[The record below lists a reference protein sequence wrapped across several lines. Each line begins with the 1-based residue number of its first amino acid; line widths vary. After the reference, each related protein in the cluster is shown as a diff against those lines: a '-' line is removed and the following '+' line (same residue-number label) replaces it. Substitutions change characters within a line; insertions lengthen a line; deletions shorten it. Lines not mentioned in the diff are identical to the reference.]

1 HAPRVILVHVP
12 LPREGAMRADFAL
25 ASLSLLFLTGAV
37 VPPKPPSLEGSY
49 RLASRDLP
57 GGSRQ
62 VPPAIG
68 GLITYT
74 KGYRNFNIYWKDA
87 SGKLFS
93 VSSVAT
99 YDLTPKEYREKSIF
113 FLVND
118 EIGGKGVSYDLSG
131 ENGASPVTITGMR
144 VEMQL
149 PLHGDPHIAHDSVE
163 RLQGGAVAVVAVRG
177 DALPIGAVAEQTELL
192 GEVLAAGALPD
203 LRENPLVH
211 LCPSPDLG
219 HRPPEVVTP
228 ALLPLPDLRAGVPLS
243 IHFVFEDPGNVVQ
256 A

>member
-1 HAPRVILVHVP
+1 
-12 LPREGAMRADFAL
+12 MRADFAL

-37 VPPKPPSLEGSY
+37 VPPPPKPPSLEGSY

-57 GGSRQ
+57 DGSTQ
-62 VPPAIG
+62 VPPAID

-99 YDLTPKEYREKSIF
+99 YELTPKEYREKSIF
-113 FLVND
+113 FLIND

-131 ENGASPVTITGMR
+131 ESGASPVTITGMR

-149 PLHGDPHIAHDSVE
+149 PLHGEPQIAFEGNRVTAT
-163 RLQGGAVAVVAVRG
+163 GKGAFGTFVDHWQR
-177 DALPIGAVAEQTELL
+177 
-192 GEVLAAGALPD
+192 
-203 LRENPLVH
+203 
-211 LCPSPDLG
+211 
-219 HRPPEVVTP
+219 
-228 ALLPLPDLRAGVPLS
+228 VP
-243 IHFVFEDPGNVVQ
+243 
-256 A
+256 

>member
-1 HAPRVILVHVP
+1 
-12 LPREGAMRADFAL
+12 MRNDLAL

-37 VPPKPPSLEGSY
+37 APAKPPSLEGSY

-57 GGSRQ
+57 DGSTQ
-62 VPPAIG
+62 VPPAID

-99 YDLTPKEYREKSIF
+99 YELTPKEYREKSIF

-131 ENGASPVTITGMR
+131 ESGASPVTITGMR
-144 VEMQL
+144 VQMQL
-149 PLHGDPHIAHDSVE
+149 PLHGEPQIAFEGNRVTATGKGAFGTFVDHWE
-163 RLQGGAVAVVAVRG
+163 R
-177 DALPIGAVAEQTELL
+177 
-192 GEVLAAGALPD
+192 
-203 LRENPLVH
+203 
-211 LCPSPDLG
+211 
-219 HRPPEVVTP
+219 
-228 ALLPLPDLRAGVPLS
+228 VP
-243 IHFVFEDPGNVVQ
+243 
-256 A
+256 

>member
-1 HAPRVILVHVP
+1 
-12 LPREGAMRADFAL
+12 MRADFAL

-62 VPPAIG
+62 VPPAID

-99 YDLTPKEYREKSIF
+99 YELTPKEYREKSIF
-113 FLVND
+113 FLIND

-131 ENGASPVTITGMR
+131 ESGASPVTITGMR

-149 PLHGDPHIAHDSVE
+149 PLHGEPQIAFEGNRVTATGKGAFGTFVDHWE
-163 RLQGGAVAVVAVRG
+163 R
-177 DALPIGAVAEQTELL
+177 
-192 GEVLAAGALPD
+192 
-203 LRENPLVH
+203 
-211 LCPSPDLG
+211 
-219 HRPPEVVTP
+219 
-228 ALLPLPDLRAGVPLS
+228 VP
-243 IHFVFEDPGNVVQ
+243 
-256 A
+256 

>member
-1 HAPRVILVHVP
+1 
-12 LPREGAMRADFAL
+12 MRADFAL

-37 VPPKPPSLEGSY
+37 VPPAPKPPSLEGSY

-57 GGSRQ
+57 DGSTQ
-62 VPPAIG
+62 VPPAID

-99 YDLTPKEYREKSIF
+99 YELTPKEYREKSIF
-113 FLVND
+113 FLIND

-131 ENGASPVTITGMR
+131 ESGASPVTITGMR

-149 PLHGDPHIAHDSVE
+149 PLHGEPQIAFEGNRVTATGKGAFGAFVDHWE
-163 RLQGGAVAVVAVRG
+163 R
-177 DALPIGAVAEQTELL
+177 
-192 GEVLAAGALPD
+192 
-203 LRENPLVH
+203 
-211 LCPSPDLG
+211 
-219 HRPPEVVTP
+219 
-228 ALLPLPDLRAGVPLS
+228 VP
-243 IHFVFEDPGNVVQ
+243 
-256 A
+256 

>member
-1 HAPRVILVHVP
+1 
-12 LPREGAMRADFAL
+12 MRADFAL

-62 VPPAIG
+62 VPPAIR

-131 ENGASPVTITGMR
+131 ESGASPVTITGMR

-149 PLHGDPHIAHDSVE
+149 PLHGEPQIAFEGNRVTATGKGAFGTFVDHWE
-163 RLQGGAVAVVAVRG
+163 R
-177 DALPIGAVAEQTELL
+177 
-192 GEVLAAGALPD
+192 
-203 LRENPLVH
+203 
-211 LCPSPDLG
+211 
-219 HRPPEVVTP
+219 
-228 ALLPLPDLRAGVPLS
+228 VP
-243 IHFVFEDPGNVVQ
+243 
-256 A
+256 

>member
-1 HAPRVILVHVP
+1 
-12 LPREGAMRADFAL
+12 MRADFAL

-37 VPPKPPSLEGSY
+37 VPPAPKPPSLEGSY

-57 GGSRQ
+57 DGSTQ
-62 VPPAIG
+62 VPPAID

-99 YDLTPKEYREKSIF
+99 YELTPKEYREKSIF
-113 FLVND
+113 FLIND

-131 ENGASPVTITGMR
+131 ESGASPVTITGMR

-149 PLHGDPHIAHDSVE
+149 PLHGEPQIAFEGNRVTATGKGAFGTFVDHWE
-163 RLQGGAVAVVAVRG
+163 R
-177 DALPIGAVAEQTELL
+177 
-192 GEVLAAGALPD
+192 
-203 LRENPLVH
+203 
-211 LCPSPDLG
+211 
-219 HRPPEVVTP
+219 
-228 ALLPLPDLRAGVPLS
+228 VP
-243 IHFVFEDPGNVVQ
+243 
-256 A
+256 

>member
-1 HAPRVILVHVP
+1 
-12 LPREGAMRADFAL
+12 MRNDLAL

-37 VPPKPPSLEGSY
+37 APAKPPSLEGSY

-57 GGSRQ
+57 DGSTQ
-62 VPPAIG
+62 VPPAID

-99 YDLTPKEYREKSIF
+99 YELTPKEYREQSIF

-131 ENGASPVTITGMR
+131 ESGASPVTITGMR

-149 PLHGDPHIAHDSVE
+149 PLHGEPQIAFEGNWVTATGKGAFGTFVDHWE
-163 RLQGGAVAVVAVRG
+163 R
-177 DALPIGAVAEQTELL
+177 
-192 GEVLAAGALPD
+192 
-203 LRENPLVH
+203 
-211 LCPSPDLG
+211 
-219 HRPPEVVTP
+219 
-228 ALLPLPDLRAGVPLS
+228 VP
-243 IHFVFEDPGNVVQ
+243 
-256 A
+256 

>member
-1 HAPRVILVHVP
+1 
-12 LPREGAMRADFAL
+12 MRNDLAL

-37 VPPKPPSLEGSY
+37 APAKPPSLEGSY

-57 GGSRQ
+57 DGSTQ
-62 VPPAIG
+62 VPPAID

-99 YDLTPKEYREKSIF
+99 YELTPKEYREKSIF

-131 ENGASPVTITGMR
+131 ESGASPVTITGMR

-149 PLHGDPHIAHDSVE
+149 PLHGEPQIAFEGNWVTATGKGAFGTFVDHWE
-163 RLQGGAVAVVAVRG
+163 R
-177 DALPIGAVAEQTELL
+177 
-192 GEVLAAGALPD
+192 
-203 LRENPLVH
+203 
-211 LCPSPDLG
+211 
-219 HRPPEVVTP
+219 
-228 ALLPLPDLRAGVPLS
+228 VP
-243 IHFVFEDPGNVVQ
+243 
-256 A
+256 

>member
-1 HAPRVILVHVP
+1 
-12 LPREGAMRADFAL
+12 MRADFAL

-37 VPPKPPSLEGSY
+37 VPPAPKPPSLEGSY

-57 GGSRQ
+57 GGSKQ
-62 VPPAIG
+62 VPPAID

-131 ENGASPVTITGMR
+131 ESGASPVTITGMR

-149 PLHGDPHIAHDSVE
+149 PLHGEPQIAFEGNRVTAT
-163 RLQGGAVAVVAVRG
+163 GKGAFGTFVDHWQR
-177 DALPIGAVAEQTELL
+177 
-192 GEVLAAGALPD
+192 
-203 LRENPLVH
+203 
-211 LCPSPDLG
+211 
-219 HRPPEVVTP
+219 
-228 ALLPLPDLRAGVPLS
+228 VP
-243 IHFVFEDPGNVVQ
+243 
-256 A
+256 

>member
-1 HAPRVILVHVP
+1 
-12 LPREGAMRADFAL
+12 MRADFAL

-37 VPPKPPSLEGSY
+37 VPPAPKPPSLEGSY

-57 GGSRQ
+57 DGSKQ
-62 VPPAIG
+62 VPPAID

-113 FLVND
+113 FLIND

-131 ENGASPVTITGMR
+131 ESGASPVTITGMR

-149 PLHGDPHIAHDSVE
+149 PLHGEPQIAFEGNRVTAT
-163 RLQGGAVAVVAVRG
+163 GKGAFGTFVDHWQR
-177 DALPIGAVAEQTELL
+177 
-192 GEVLAAGALPD
+192 
-203 LRENPLVH
+203 
-211 LCPSPDLG
+211 
-219 HRPPEVVTP
+219 
-228 ALLPLPDLRAGVPLS
+228 VP
-243 IHFVFEDPGNVVQ
+243 
-256 A
+256 

>member
-1 HAPRVILVHVP
+1 
-12 LPREGAMRADFAL
+12 MRADFAL

-62 VPPAIG
+62 VPPAID

-99 YDLTPKEYREKSIF
+99 YELTPKEYREKSIF
-113 FLVND
+113 FLIND

-131 ENGASPVTITGMR
+131 ESGASPVTITGMR

-149 PLHGDPHIAHDSVE
+149 PLHGEPQIAFEGNRVTATGKGAFGAFVDHWE
-163 RLQGGAVAVVAVRG
+163 R
-177 DALPIGAVAEQTELL
+177 
-192 GEVLAAGALPD
+192 
-203 LRENPLVH
+203 
-211 LCPSPDLG
+211 
-219 HRPPEVVTP
+219 
-228 ALLPLPDLRAGVPLS
+228 VP
-243 IHFVFEDPGNVVQ
+243 
-256 A
+256 

>member
-1 HAPRVILVHVP
+1 
-12 LPREGAMRADFAL
+12 MRADFAL

-62 VPPAIG
+62 VPPAID

-131 ENGASPVTITGMR
+131 ESGASPVTITGMR

-149 PLHGDPHIAHDSVE
+149 PLHGEPQIAFEGNRVTATGKGAFGTFVDHWE
-163 RLQGGAVAVVAVRG
+163 R
-177 DALPIGAVAEQTELL
+177 
-192 GEVLAAGALPD
+192 
-203 LRENPLVH
+203 
-211 LCPSPDLG
+211 
-219 HRPPEVVTP
+219 
-228 ALLPLPDLRAGVPLS
+228 VP
-243 IHFVFEDPGNVVQ
+243 
-256 A
+256 

>member
-1 HAPRVILVHVP
+1 
-12 LPREGAMRADFAL
+12 MRADFAL

-62 VPPAIG
+62 VPPAID

-74 KGYRNFNIYWKDA
+74 KGYRNFNIYWKDG

-99 YDLTPKEYREKSIF
+99 YELAPKEYREKSIF

-131 ENGASPVTITGMR
+131 ESGASPVTITGMR

-149 PLHGDPHIAHDSVE
+149 PLHGEPQIAFEGNRVTATGKGAFGTFVDHWE
-163 RLQGGAVAVVAVRG
+163 R
-177 DALPIGAVAEQTELL
+177 
-192 GEVLAAGALPD
+192 
-203 LRENPLVH
+203 
-211 LCPSPDLG
+211 
-219 HRPPEVVTP
+219 
-228 ALLPLPDLRAGVPLS
+228 VP
-243 IHFVFEDPGNVVQ
+243 
-256 A
+256 

>member
-1 HAPRVILVHVP
+1 
-12 LPREGAMRADFAL
+12 MRADFAL

-37 VPPKPPSLEGSY
+37 VPPPPKPPSLEGSY

-57 GGSRQ
+57 DGSKQ
-62 VPPAIG
+62 VPPAID

-99 YDLTPKEYREKSIF
+99 YELTPKEYREKSIF
-113 FLVND
+113 FLIND

-131 ENGASPVTITGMR
+131 ESGASPVTITGMR

-149 PLHGDPHIAHDSVE
+149 PLHGEPQIAFEGNRVTAT
-163 RLQGGAVAVVAVRG
+163 GKGAFGTFVDHWQR
-177 DALPIGAVAEQTELL
+177 
-192 GEVLAAGALPD
+192 
-203 LRENPLVH
+203 
-211 LCPSPDLG
+211 
-219 HRPPEVVTP
+219 
-228 ALLPLPDLRAGVPLS
+228 VP
-243 IHFVFEDPGNVVQ
+243 
-256 A
+256 

>member
-1 HAPRVILVHVP
+1 
-12 LPREGAMRADFAL
+12 MRADFAL

-62 VPPAIG
+62 VPPAID

-113 FLVND
+113 FLLND
-118 EIGGKGVSYDLSG
+118 ESGGKGASYDLSG
-131 ENGASPVTITGMR
+131 KSGAAPVTLTGARLAFTFPLHDEPAVVFEGNRMTATENGPYGSFVDHWER
-144 VEMQL
+144 V
-149 PLHGDPHIAHDSVE
+149 P
-163 RLQGGAVAVVAVRG
+163 
-177 DALPIGAVAEQTELL
+177 
-192 GEVLAAGALPD
+192 
-203 LRENPLVH
+203 
-211 LCPSPDLG
+211 
-219 HRPPEVVTP
+219 
-228 ALLPLPDLRAGVPLS
+228 
-243 IHFVFEDPGNVVQ
+243 
-256 A
+256 